1 MNKKILS
8 IIVAGA
14 IITTANFEIKENI
27 YNYNVINYPVIE
39 NKNDGRNKLNK
50 VKSKILI
57 K

>member
-14 IITTANFEIKENI
+14 IITTANFEIKENN
-27 YNYNVINYPVIE
+27 YNYNITNYPVIE
-39 NKNDGRNKLNK
+39 NKSDGRNKLNK